1 MIPKPATVALLGG
14 WRATALAAL
23 ALILLATTTVQTL
36 RLHYVEGR
44 NTKLAQAL
52 GQATAD
58 AQIAARKAEAEK
70 AQAIATIADKYE
82 QDKREADE
90 AQKRLVGDL
99 RAGAVK
105 LQNRWRGCVSDVAAT
120 AAERDAATA
129 DRDASA
135 ARVVRAARDADDQIR
150 ALQAI
155 VKADRK

>member
-1 MIPKPATVALLGG
+1 MIATLQRYAIAILSVLAGALVIGCIFLGARSTISDL
-14 WRATALAAL
+14 RADAASERAAQSEARAAAL
-23 ALILLATTTVQTL
+23 TLA
-36 RLHYVEGR
+36 R
-44 NTKLAQAL
+44 NAEHAKAE
-52 GQATAD
+52 
-58 AQIAARKAEAEK
+58 QIAA
-70 AQAIATIADKYE
+70 IADKYE

-150 ALQAI
+150 ALQEI